1 MCRFKEIK
9 ILLSFV
15 SRVESDGLKR
25 NHENMKSND
34 ENPFHHG
41 SENEGTCF
49 FFGDSLNKNIL
60 RKKVAWLR
68 NEESMYFEL
77 F

>member
-15 SRVESDGLKR
+15 SRVKSDGLKR

-34 ENPFHHG
+34 ENPSDHG

-49 FFGDSLNKNIL
+49 FWVIL
-60 RKKVAWLR
+60 
-68 NEESMYFEL
+68 
-77 F
+77 